1 MNLVVDIGNNYFKL
15 GVFQD
20 SKILYNLSKKNNF
33 IHRTISDV
41 LKNFNKIKYALISNV
56 SCVNINDI
64 FPADIEIFE
73 LNHSLKLPFSIKYD
87 TKDSLGSDRIAL
99 AAAAAYLFPKKNN
112 LIIDVGTCITIDL
125 LDKESIFHGGLIS
138 PGISM
143 RYKSLHDYTSRL
155 PLLEKYQNFTYPG
168 KSTKKSI
175 HIGVMAG
182 VSHEIN
188 GFIQQQNSKYN
199 DLNIILTGGD
209 AKFLSKT
216 LKITIFANQIFILEG
231 INSILNLN
239 K

>member
-20 SKILYNLSKKNNF
+20 SNLLYNLSKNNNF
-33 IHRTISDV
+33 IHQTIPEV
-41 LKNFNKIKYALISNV
+41 LKKYNAIKYALISNV
-56 SCVNINDI
+56 SSININDVL
-64 FPADIEIFE
+64 PAHIELFE
-73 LNHSLKLPFSIKYD
+73 LNHSLKLPFIIEYD
-87 TKDSLGSDRIAL
+87 TKDSLGNDRIAL
-99 AAAAAYLFPKKNN
+99 AAAAAYQFPMKNN
-112 LIIDVGTCITIDL
+112 LIIDAGTCITIDL
-125 LDKESIFHGGLIS
+125 LDNKSVFRGGLIS

-143 RYKSLHDYTSRL
+143 RYKSLHDNTSGL
-155 PLLEKYQNFTYPG
+155 PLLEKHQNFSYPG
-168 KSTKKSI
+168 NSTKKSI
-175 HIGVMAG
+175 HTGVMGG

-188 GFIQQQNSKYN
+188 GFIMELNSKYK